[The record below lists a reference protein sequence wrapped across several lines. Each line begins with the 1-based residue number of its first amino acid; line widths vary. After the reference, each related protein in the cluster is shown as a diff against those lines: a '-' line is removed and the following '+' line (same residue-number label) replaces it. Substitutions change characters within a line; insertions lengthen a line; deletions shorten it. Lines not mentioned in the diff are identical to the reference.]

1 MIHGSELFGWKCWY
15 WDQLC
20 TYVYGSLVE
29 GGLKESN
36 IKKVNALVQLFWQI
50 DGFGSNALL
59 KKCESSILKM
69 IT

>member
-1 MIHGSELFGWKCWY
+1 MVQNYLGGNADIEISYVHM
-15 WDQLC
+15 
-20 TYVYGSLVE
+20 YVYGSLVE